1 MFRVLHKGPEHLHEM
16 WEGKKSTEFV
26 HMRLFTVSQQFE
38 LSPQSP
44 CPQSLMDQRKRSKAE
59 EDQEQR
65 KWPRWRAWKKGKD
78 ETYNRTDKEKQFL
91 DMNEVQQELDLLQDK
106 DHTGKDDQTIE
117 DKHKEEVQKVEEEDQ
132 KVEEED
138 QKEEEEVQ
146 KEEEEIQTGWVNYHE
161 QTSTY
166 SSSSGDAK
174 KNWQGGK
181 VWVQWQ
187 GDWWLQ
193 PKEGSTWWQK
203 WKE

>member
-1 MFRVLHKGPEHLHEM
+1 
-16 WEGKKSTEFV
+16 
-26 HMRLFTVSQQFE
+26 
-38 LSPQSP
+38 
-44 CPQSLMDQRKRSKAE
+44 MDQRKRSKDE

-65 KWPRWRAWKKGKD
+65 KWPRWLEWKKGRN
-78 ETYNRTDKEKQFL
+78 ETYIRTEKEKQFL

-161 QTSTY
+161 QTSSSS
-166 SSSSGDAK
+166 SSSSGDAIFFLARGASLGAVAGRLVAAAKGGIHLVAEVEGVRGK
-174 KNWQGGK
+174 KTSIYSYIYIVIYMQ
-181 VWVQWQ
+181 QWSK
-187 GDWWLQ
+187 L
-193 PKEGSTWWQK
+193 ESHLGS
-203 WKE
+203 

>member
-1 MFRVLHKGPEHLHEM
+1 MK
-16 WEGKKSTEFV
+16 
-26 HMRLFTVSQQFE
+26 LFTVSQQFE

-59 EDQEQR
+59 EDQQQR
-65 KWPRWRAWKKGKD
+65 KWPRWLAWKKGKD

-117 DKHKEEVQKVEEEDQ
+117 DKQKEEVQKD
-132 KVEEED
+132 EEED

-146 KEEEEIQTGWVNYHE
+146 KEEEEIQTGWVNYNE
-161 QTSTY
+161 QTSSS

-174 KNWQGGK
+174 KNGKGGEFGCSGRATGGCSQK
-181 VWVQWQ
+181 RDPL
-187 GDWWLQ
+187 GGRSGRS
-193 PKEGSTWWQK
+193 EGEK
-203 WKE
+203 NIYYI

>member
-1 MFRVLHKGPEHLHEM
+1 
-16 WEGKKSTEFV
+16 
-26 HMRLFTVSQQFE
+26 
-38 LSPQSP
+38 
-44 CPQSLMDQRKRSKAE
+44 MDQRKRSKDE

-65 KWPRWRAWKKGKD
+65 KWPRWRAWKKGRN
-78 ETYNRTDKEKQFL
+78 ETYIRTDKEKQFTG
-91 DMNEVQQELDLLQDK
+91 MSEVQQELDLLQDK

-132 KVEEED
+132 K
-138 QKEEEEVQ
+138 EEEEVQ

-161 QTSTY
+161 QTSSSS

-174 KNWQGGK
+174 RFWQGGQ

>member
-1 MFRVLHKGPEHLHEM
+1 
-16 WEGKKSTEFV
+16 
-26 HMRLFTVSQQFE
+26 
-38 LSPQSP
+38 
-44 CPQSLMDQRKRSKAE
+44 MDQRKRSKDE
-59 EDQEQR
+59 EDQQQR
-65 KWPRWRAWKKGKD
+65 KWPRWIPWNKGRNVP
-78 ETYNRTDKEKQFL
+78 YIRTEKEKQFL

-106 DHTGKDDQTIE
+106 TNDEDHTGKDDQTIE
-117 DKHKEEVQKVEEEDQ
+117 DKHKEEVQ

-146 KEEEEIQTGWVNYHE
+146 KEEEEIQTGWVNYTE
-161 QTSTY
+161 QTGSS

-174 KNWQGGK
+174 TFWQGGQ

>member
-1 MFRVLHKGPEHLHEM
+1 
-16 WEGKKSTEFV
+16 
-26 HMRLFTVSQQFE
+26 MRLFTVSQQFE

-44 CPQSLMDQRKRSKAE
+44 SLMDQRKRSKAE

-117 DKHKEEVQKVEEEDQ
+117 DKHKEEVQKD
-132 KVEEED
+132 EEED

-146 KEEEEIQTGWVNYHE
+146 KEEEKIQTGWVNYNE
-161 QTSTY
+161 QTSSS
-166 SSSSGDAK
+166 SSSSGDS
-174 KNWQGGK
+174 NTCWRGGR

-203 WKE
+203 WKV

>member
-1 MFRVLHKGPEHLHEM
+1 
-16 WEGKKSTEFV
+16 
-26 HMRLFTVSQQFE
+26 
-38 LSPQSP
+38 
-44 CPQSLMDQRKRSKAE
+44 MDQRKRSKDE
-59 EDQEQR
+59 EDQQQR
-65 KWPRWRAWKKGKD
+65 KLPRWLAWNKGRN
-78 ETYNRTDKEKQFL
+78 ETYNRTEKEKQFL

-161 QTSTY
+161 QTSSSS

-174 KNWQGGK
+174 KIGKGGK
-181 VWVQWQ
+181 FGCSGRATGGCSQRRDPL
-187 GDWWLQ
+187 GGRSGRS
-193 PKEGSTWWQK
+193 EGKTKKTSIYVYIYR
-203 WKE
+203 